1 MSVKAKKGV
10 LLPATFFFHAIA
22 NCLRCVW
29 ILGEAALE
37 IPTVSDSS
45 ERSGTGHSKVYVCFS
60 NWSECRHNCVTQK
73 IFVDLENLL
82 CEALKNIL
90 FKNLLS

>member
-1 MSVKAKKGV
+1 MSVKAKNGV
-10 LLPATFFFHAIA
+10 LLYQLCYSTFFDFDFHAIA

-45 ERSGTGHSKVYVCFS
+45 ERSGTGHSKLYVCFR
-60 NWSECRHNCVTQK
+60 NW
-73 IFVDLENLL
+73 
-82 CEALKNIL
+82 
-90 FKNLLS
+90 

>member
-1 MSVKAKKGV
+1 MSVKAKNGV
-10 LLPATFFFHAIA
+10 LLYQLCYSTFFDFHAIA

-45 ERSGTGHSKVYVCFS
+45 ERSGTGHSKLYALGIGQ
-60 NWSECRHNCVTQK
+60 NSEMVRVTQK
-73 IFVDLENLL
+73 IFS
-82 CEALKNIL
+82 I
-90 FKNLLS
+90 

>member
-1 MSVKAKKGV
+1 MSVKAKNGV
-10 LLPATFFFHAIA
+10 LLYQLCYSTFFDFHAIA

-45 ERSGTGHSKVYVCFS
+45 ERSGTGHMYVCFR
-60 NWSECRHNCVTQK
+60 NWSEFRNGSRDTK
-73 IFVDLENLL
+73 NIFDLENLL
-82 CEALKNIL
+82 GEALKI
-90 FKNLLS
+90 FCF

>member
-1 MSVKAKKGV
+1 MSVKAKNGV
-10 LLPATFFFHAIA
+10 LLYQLCYSSFIDFHAIA

-45 ERSGTGHSKVYVCFS
+45 ERSGTGHSKLRCIY
-60 NWSECRHNCVTQK
+60 
-73 IFVDLENLL
+73 
-82 CEALKNIL
+82 ALAIGQNSDTIA
-90 FKNLLS
+90 

>member
-1 MSVKAKKGV
+1 MPKWESFYQ
-10 LLPATFFFHAIA
+10 LCYSTFFDSHISHAIA

-45 ERSGTGHSKVYVCFS
+45 ERSGTGHSKLYVCFR
-60 NWSECRHNCVTQK
+60 NWSEFRNGSRDTK
-73 IFVDLENLL
+73 NIFDLENLL
-82 CEALKNIL
+82 GEALKI
-90 FKNLLS
+90 FCF